1 MRLPFMHLA
10 IVRHK
15 MPILQC
21 KIMPLDTSYPHFVHC
36 LVRHPLRVFCPLFY
50 PRISLKIMDQSLEHI
65 WNATLTEIK
74 KNNDVSEGTFITL
87 FKNTALVD
95 ISDTTVTVAAISQIH
110 INLLTKRYNGILT
123 DALRGILKKEIT
135 VIYTPTMPMH
145 RQPRKQNQKGSE
157 LFAEGE
163 KPIKAD
169 APIGHPPRVRADYTF
184 KNFAVSG
191 SNQLAF
197 VSAETVAA
205 HLGQTYNPFF
215 IYGPVGVGKTH
226 LLHAIANDV
235 YRNTPEKKI
244 LYVTSEEFTNEIVE
258 AIMHHDTSQIKRKY
272 RSVFLLM
279 IDDIQ
284 FIEGKERVQEELF
297 HTFNSLID
305 GGSQICFTSDR
316 PPHEIKRIDD
326 RLASRFASGLS
337 VDIAP
342 PDLEL
347 KTAILRLK
355 AEKFGHELP
364 TEVALFLAERAKDI
378 RMLEGLLQR
387 VISQATMSG
396 SEITLD
402 LAKECFGEL
411 AEETRGH
418 LHAEDV
424 IKTVCSF
431 YDIKGTLLKGAKRDA
446 SLVKARQV
454 AMFLLKTELGLTYA
468 EIGNLLGGRDHTT
481 IMHGVEKIERLVDS
495 KATIYQDILGIT
507 KSLRG

>member
-1 MRLPFMHLA
+1 
-10 IVRHK
+10 
-15 MPILQC
+15 
-21 KIMPLDTSYPHFVHC
+21 
-36 LVRHPLRVFCPLFY
+36 
-50 PRISLKIMDQSLEHI
+50 MDQSLEQI
-65 WNATLTEIK
+65 WNTTLTEIK
-74 KNNDVSEGTFITL
+74 KNNDISEGTFITL

-95 ISDTTVTVAAISQIH
+95 VTDDTVTIAAISQIH
-110 INLLTKRYNGILT
+110 INLLTKRYNNVLKDALKGILQ
-123 DALRGILKKEIT
+123 KEISI
-135 VIYTPTMPMH
+135 IYTPTLAAKPI
-145 RQPRKQNQKGSE
+145 QKRVSQKETE
-157 LFAEGE
+157 LFTQEGDTV
-163 KPIKAD
+163 KAD

-184 KNFAVSG
+184 KNFAVSS

-226 LLHAIANDV
+226 LLHAIANDI
-235 YRNTPEKKI
+235 YQKTPEKKI

-258 AIMHHDTSQIKRKY
+258 AIMHHDTSRIKKKF
-272 RSVFLLM
+272 RSAYLLM

-316 PPHEIKRIDD
+316 PPHEIKKIDD

-347 KTAILRLK
+347 KTAILRMK
-355 AEKFGHELP
+355 AEKFGYELP
-364 TEVALFLAERAKDI
+364 MDVALFLAERAKDI
-378 RMLEGLLQR
+378 RMLEGVLQR
-387 VISQATMSG
+387 VISQATMTG
-396 SEITLD
+396 SELNIE
-402 LAKECFGEL
+402 LAKQCFGEIVH
-411 AEETRGH
+411 EQRGH
-418 LHAEDV
+418 LHADDV
-424 IKTVCSF
+424 IKTVCTF
-431 YDIKGTLLKGAKRDA
+431 YDTKTTLLKGAKRDA

-481 IMHGVEKIERLVDS
+481 IMHGVEKIERLVDN

-507 KSLRG
+507 KTLRG

>member
-1 MRLPFMHLA
+1 
-10 IVRHK
+10 
-15 MPILQC
+15 
-21 KIMPLDTSYPHFVHC
+21 
-36 LVRHPLRVFCPLFY
+36 
-50 PRISLKIMDQSLEHI
+50 MDQSLEHI
-65 WNATLTEIK
+65 WNTTLTEIK
-74 KNNDVSEGTFITL
+74 KNTKISEGSFIAL
-87 FKNTALVD
+87 FQNTALVD
-95 ISDTTVTVAAISQIH
+95 ITDTTVTIAAISQIH
-110 INLLTKRYNGILT
+110 INLLTQRYNTILKDT
-123 DALRGILKKEIT
+123 LKEVLKKEIT
-135 VIYTPTMPMH
+135 VVYIPTLPV
-145 RQPRKQNQKGSE
+145 QTKQKRTQKKNDE
-157 LFAEGE
+157 LFREE
-163 KPIKAD
+163 KQPVKAD
-169 APIGHPPRVRADYTF
+169 SPIGHPPRVRGDYTF

-235 YRNTPEKKI
+235 YHKTPEKKI

-258 AIMHHDTSQIKRKY
+258 AIMRHDTSRIKKKF
-272 RSVFLLM
+272 RSAFLLM

-316 PPHEIKRIDD
+316 PPHEIKKIDD

-347 KTAILRLK
+347 KTAILRMK
-355 AEKFGHELP
+355 AEKFGYALP
-364 TEVALFLAERAKDI
+364 TDVALFLAERAKDI

-396 SEITLD
+396 SEIDLD
-402 LAKECFGEL
+402 LAKQCFGEII
-411 AEETRGH
+411 EEHRGH
-418 LHAEDV
+418 LHADDV
-424 IKTVCSF
+424 IKTVCTF
-431 YDIKGTLLKGAKRDA
+431 YDTKTTLLKGAKRDA

-481 IMHGVEKIERLVDS
+481 IMHGVEKIERLVDN